1 MSEHQITVAGGSSV
15 RLPTAG
21 KYCDRDI
28 VVTAEG
34 GGVDLPALDNP
45 AAEEDV
51 LVDKEFIGGDGER
64 RYGTL
69 QPYAFTPGWEV
80 MVPLE
85 KTYDSSDVFLQMTSL
100 SGFGN
105 ATEEDVAAGKI
116 FTNEQGVAKVGTAQA
131 GGGLETVNVTFTIY
145 GTGTIYYMGADG
157 IAMLTSPYEET
168 VAVVKNS
175 PVIIWY
181 ENPEG
186 TYLIGRGFNGGTYI
200 MGNAGSHNGSSCDIL
215 TFREDGNALYE
226 EV

>member
-1 MSEHQITVAGGSSV
+1 MTLKEFLKSVADAIRGREGSAAAIPAAQFAS
-15 RLPTAG
+15 RISAIQT
-21 KYCDRDI
+21 
-28 VVTAEG
+28 
-34 GGVDLPALDNP
+34 GVELPALTDP
-45 AAEEDV
+45 AEENDV
-51 LVDKEFIGGDGER
+51 REGKEYIDANGSKWYGRLKMDGVW
-64 RYGTL
+64 
-69 QPYAFTPGWEV
+69 TPDWSAC
-80 MVPLE
+80 VPIHVG
-85 KTYDSSDVFLQMTSL
+85 YDSDDRYLVMDNTD
-100 SGFGN
+100 G
-105 ATEEDVAAGKI
+105 I
-116 FTNEQGVAKVGTAQA
+116 